1 MAGTTGN
8 QYYRPGELRF
18 DEVEWDHAK
27 AETNVEKHDV
37 AFIDAAKVFLDIDR
51 IEQISPDGR
60 SPELR
65 WKTVGYS
72 GDLLIAVIFTIRG
85 ENLRIIT
92 ARRASR
98 RERREYG
105 SGAPL

>member
-1 MAGTTGN
+1 M
-8 QYYRPGELRF
+8 LRF

-27 AETNVEKHDV
+27 AEMNVEKHDV
-37 AFIDAAKVFLDIDR
+37 AFIDAANVFLDIDR

-60 SPELR
+60 SPEPR
-65 WKTVGYS
+65 WKTVGRS
-72 GDLLIAVIFTIRG
+72 SDLLIAVIFTIRG
-85 ENLRIIT
+85 MNVRIIT

-105 SGAPL
+105 SSTSL